1 MHWMEEVNGNCCSDS
16 FATPAPEMYFS
27 HLCHRSSSRD
37 RETVIY
43 LSHTAS
49 AKEIDLSLCSKN
61 EDDVFPNNTNLVIDK
76 PKDNG

>member
-1 MHWMEEVNGNCCSDS
+1 MVTAV
-16 FATPAPEMYFS
+16 ATPLPRQ
-27 HLCHRSSSRD
+27 HRKCIFRICVIARAHGTGKLSS
-37 RETVIY
+37 IY
-43 LSHTAS
+43 HTAS